1 MENQSLFEAFMVEIK
16 KMNEC
21 LERIEARHQRCI
33 VRCGL
38 QDMSCEKEKVE
49 QPIVEAIYE
58 EKIVALPSDNL
69 TNSILEQS
77 HQQLVEEKETMEHKD
92 VFLSSTISDEEDKF
106 EVEMMDTF
114 SAMVATVIAG
124 DFASENGNAAIRSA
138 FCWGASFSALFLL
151 VLNLLGR
158 RSRLQASLLA
168 LFLTASLPEA
178 IFQILRGQFGCWV
191 AIFAIAANY
200 CFPDVFPVSVS
211 RFLFFVVM
219 PNWLANEL
227 RESIAGAIFCLYG
240 SSLLLYN
247 TLFMFRIL
255 QPYAGNV
262 CRRNESSALGY
273 TCNGMNRSCQTFLI
287 YRTQPP
293 YNTVSSIAS
302 LFSINAT
309 QISAF
314 NKNVAENM
322 ALATN
327 TKVIIPVT
335 CSCVGRFY
343 QTNTTH
349 VVQAGDTYYLLA
361 NNTFEG
367 LTTCRAIRAQKFSP
381 NIVNIYPNE
390 NLTIPLRCACPTR
403 RQLNLGIKYLVSFV
417 IQPSNTAI
425 GGIATYFGAD
435 VGQTLEA
442 NGKSEQDDVINPFTT
457 LLTVTDPS

>member
-1 MENQSLFEAFMVEIK
+1 MKTEM
-16 KMNEC
+16 
-21 LERIEARHQRCI
+21 LE
-33 VRCGL
+33 
-38 QDMSCEKEKVE
+38 
-49 QPIVEAIYE
+49 
-58 EKIVALPSDNL
+58 
-69 TNSILEQS
+69 
-77 HQQLVEEKETMEHKD
+77 
-92 VFLSSTISDEEDKF
+92 
-106 EVEMMDTF
+106 TF
-114 SAMVATVIAG
+114 YTVIAG

-138 FCWGASFSALFLL
+138 FCWAASFSALFLL

-158 RSRLQASLLA
+158 RSRLQASFLA

-178 IFQILRGQFGCWV
+178 VFQILRGQFGCWV

-219 PNWLANEL
+219 PNWLAYEL
-227 RESIAGAIFCLYG
+227 RESIAAQ
-240 SSLLLYN
+240 
-247 TLFMFRIL
+247 

-273 TCNGMNRSCQTFLI
+273 TCNGVNRSCQTFLI
-287 YRTQPP
+287 YRTQLP
-293 YNTVSSIAS
+293 YSTISSIAS
-302 LFSINAT
+302 LFSVNAS

-314 NKNVAENM
+314 NKNIAANM

-349 VVQAGDTYYLLA
+349 VVRTGDNYYLLA

-367 LTTCRAIRAQKFSP
+367 LTTCRAIKAQKVSP
-381 NIVNIYPNE
+381 NIVNIFPDE
-390 NLTIPLRCACPTR
+390 RLTIPLRCACPTR

-425 GGIATYFGAD
+425 GAIATYFGAD

-457 LLTVTDPS
+457 LLIPL